1 VQEKEPELR
10 GKGTLRPKA
19 KAVFSVASRPESVL
33 YELLPPITLATRCK
47 HIPDLP
53 GVCPWRNG
61 SKRESLCGC
70 KLTPLAAFDYA
81 LLLVLEDDPADLRLA
96 ADTARRAG
104 FPELEVIRTAS
115 EAKAYLEKATNRNVP
130 LPDAMLIDL
139 ALGYESGFELL
150 RYWHSRPR
158 LREIPVI
165 VWTIARDTQL
175 EICRY
180 FGVRQIVSKDDDPN
194 VLREALSG
202 IIQDSDGPPAS

>member
-1 VQEKEPELR
+1 MP
-10 GKGTLRPKA
+10 
-19 KAVFSVASRPESVL
+19 
-33 YELLPPITLATRCK
+33 
-47 HIPDLP
+47 
-53 GVCPWRNG
+53 
-61 SKRESLCGC
+61 
-70 KLTPLAAFDYA
+70 
-81 LLLVLEDDPADLRLA
+81 LLLVLEDDPADLRIA

-115 EAKAYLEKATNRNVP
+115 EAKAYLENATNRNVP

-194 VLREALSG
+194 ILREALSG
-202 IIQDSDGPPAS
+202 VIQDSDGPPAS